1 MRFKNITIAFIVIL
15 VFAAAMFGLT
25 TIKFSNKTAPIANQG
40 ILDLANWDLKK
51 DGNISV
57 NGQWK
62 FYWQQ
67 FKNMK
72 DFKSAPDSQSL
83 IYGNVPSNWNN
94 YELNG
99 KKLPGLGYG
108 TFRVTIK
115 NAKENQLLA
124 LKIKTLSSAYKIY
137 IDDTLITQAGETG
150 LDKKSSTPGYK
161 PEVVTF
167 NAPSDEFDLI
177 IWVSNFDHARG
188 GVWLPLTL
196 GTSENIHR
204 VTSNNR
210 ELEAFLYGGI
220 IIIMIYY
227 MFIIL
232 FQKSYRAGIYIV
244 LFSGMVILRMLTS
257 GENMIARIIP
267 DFPFSVLVFIQ
278 YLSYYWLIILYI
290 GLLRQ
295 MYPKY
300 TSKNIYI
307 SLITIAGLFTILT
320 LALPSEIYSRIF
332 TIYDYIILFLILYQ
346 FFILM
351 RAIYYRVQESWFL
364 FVAGLILVGTGVL
377 DLLYERAI
385 FIGKFKE
392 LMPYGFFIL
401 ILVQAVVLGK
411 HFSNL
416 YSEKKYLSEKLI
428 SLDKLKDDFLANTT
442 HELQTPLNGI
452 INISQSILDSGEG
465 VLTLKQRHNLMI
477 VTSTAKRL
485 SGLINDILDMAR
497 LKRNEIKIRIKS
509 LNIAINIQAICD
521 IFKHIISTK
530 KVNLVCELPP
540 DFPNVYADENR
551 IMQILYNIIEN
562 AVKFTENGTITV
574 SGRVEKDIVIIT
586 VEDTGIGIE
595 KESQSKIFDFFEQAD
610 TSTDRVYEGTGLGLA
625 ISRQLAEKMNG
636 SLVLEW
642 SEPGKGSRFALI
654 IPKSSEHAQE
664 GNFAYIDNKIASD
677 FGFSSNELPNVQK
690 NSKSTVLVVDDSL
703 SNLHSIAGILSE
715 LDCNI
720 ISALSG
726 KEAIDIVEKNG
737 SIDLVLLDV
746 MMPKM
751 SGHEVCRILRAK
763 YSLLELPII
772 MITAM
777 NTPSDVQTGFEGGA
791 NDYIIKPFE
800 ASEVRTR
807 VKTQI
812 SLKKITEL
820 SVQNEM
826 AFLFSQIKPHFLY
839 NALNS
844 ISSLCLFDGE
854 KASELVDQLAIYL
867 QKVLREINSQSL
879 IPFQSEIELT
889 QAYTAIE
896 KARFGERLKVE
907 YDIDSIGHA
916 MIPPLIIQ
924 PIVENAV
931 RHGVMKKAEGGTVT
945 LRVKKHGE
953 GILIEVL
960 DDGKGMPEDILKNL
974 FIEKKDLKSVG
985 ILNIDKR
992 LHKFFGKGLNV
1003 QSKPGR
1009 GTVVSFSIP
1018 FIDSDSFNKGNG
1030 NAD

>member
-1 MRFKNITIAFIVIL
+1 MQKMI
-15 VFAAAMFGLT
+15 
-25 TIKFSNKTAPIANQG
+25 
-40 ILDLANWDLKK
+40 
-51 DGNISV
+51 
-57 NGQWK
+57 
-62 FYWQQ
+62 
-67 FKNMK
+67 
-72 DFKSAPDSQSL
+72 
-83 IYGNVPSNWNN
+83 
-94 YELNG
+94 
-99 KKLPGLGYG
+99 
-108 TFRVTIK
+108 
-115 NAKENQLLA
+115 
-124 LKIKTLSSAYKIY
+124 
-137 IDDTLITQAGETG
+137 
-150 LDKKSSTPGYK
+150 
-161 PEVVTF
+161 
-167 NAPSDEFDLI
+167 
-177 IWVSNFDHARG
+177 
-188 GVWLPLTL
+188 
-196 GTSENIHR
+196 
-204 VTSNNR
+204 SNNK

-232 FQKSYRAGIYIV
+232 FQKSYRSGIYIV
-244 LFSGMVILRMLTS
+244 LMCLLLILRMLTS

-267 DFPFSVLVFIQ
+267 GLPFSFLVFFQ
-278 YLSYYWLIILYI
+278 YLTYYWLVVIYI
-290 GLLRQ
+290 GMLSQ
-295 MYPKY
+295 MYQKY
-300 TSKNIYI
+300 ASSKIYMALVI
-307 SLITIAGLFTILT
+307 NAGLFTILT
-320 LALPSEIYSRIF
+320 LALPSEIYTRIF
-332 TIYDYIILFLILYQ
+332 TIYDYVILFVVIYQ
-346 FFILM
+346 FVILM
-351 RAIYYRVQESWFL
+351 KAIYHREKESWYL
-364 FVAGLILVGTGVL
+364 FVAGLILVSTGTL
-377 DLLYERAI
+377 DILYERAV
-385 FIGKFKE
+385 FIGKFRE
-392 LMPYGFFIL
+392 LLPYGFFVL
-401 ILVQAVVLGK
+401 ILVQAIVLAK

-416 YSEKKYLSEKLI
+416 YNEEKYLAQKLI
-428 SLDKLKDDFLANTT
+428 NLDKLKDDFLANTT

-452 INISQSILDSGEG
+452 INISQSILDSKEG
-465 VLTLKQRHNLMI
+465 VLTLKQKHNLTI

-485 SGLINDILDMAR
+485 SGLISDILDMAR
-497 LKRNEIKIRIKS
+497 LKRNEIKIRITS
-509 LNIAINIQAICD
+509 IDIAINIQGICD

-530 KVNLVCELPP
+530 EVNLVCELPP
-540 DFPNVYADENR
+540 DFPNVYADEKR
-551 IMQILYNIIEN
+551 IMQILYNIIGN

-574 SGRVEKDIVIIT
+574 SGRVEKDMAIIT

-595 KESQSKIFDFFEQAD
+595 KKIQSKIFDFFEQAE

-636 SLVLEW
+636 NLVLEW

-654 IPKSSEHAQE
+654 IPKSSEKAQD
-664 GNFAYIDNKIASD
+664 GNIAYIDDKFRS
-677 FGFSSNELPNVQK
+677 GFDSINNEIPNVQK
-690 NSKSTVLVVDDSL
+690 NSKSTVLVVDDNL
-703 SNLHSIAGILSE
+703 NNLHTIAGILSE

-720 ISALSG
+720 ISVLSG
-726 KEAIDIVEKNG
+726 KEAIDIIEKDG
-737 SIDLVLLDV
+737 SIDMVLLDI

-751 SGHEVCRILRAK
+751 SGHEVCRILRTK
-763 YSLLELPII
+763 YTLLELPII

-777 NTPSDVQTGFEGGA
+777 NTPSDVQTGFEEGA

-807 VKTQI
+807 VKTQL

-931 RHGVMKKAEGGTVT
+931 RHGVIKKAEGGTVT
-945 LRVKKHGE
+945 IRVKRLSE

-960 DDGKGMPEDILKNL
+960 DDGNGITEDILKNL

-1018 FIDSDSFNKGNG
+1018 FIDSDSFNKENG